1 VAKKLIASSADE
13 GLRPRNVTEAQRPAM
28 RYLIAK
34 TTAATALGLAMIVG
48 ASAAAVSTVHQV
60 ASRAW
65 RNPGLLAALPENLQV
80 HYEPGGA
87 EYAQA
92 VAALLPRAIARVE
105 SVHGRPFAHSVTV
118 GVYVSHEAFA
128 AGNGLGH
135 ARAAGVT
142 VSGCV
147 TLSPILFSAQR
158 QRLPGALTHEMSH
171 AHLQGWISPLDWI
184 HLPNWF
190 KEGLAVMVSGGGGAE
205 FVSEVKARDA
215 IRRGD
220 RIAIESEGSSQNL
233 TSIKFE
239 HPSEASDGLRAMMG
253 YRQAALFVTFL
264 HDRNPAGFAR
274 TMAAVLDGRQF
285 KEAIEAGYGR
295 DLRVLWADFLR
306 ANES

>member
-1 VAKKLIASSADE
+1 
-13 GLRPRNVTEAQRPAM
+13 M
-28 RYLIAK
+28 HLIAK
-34 TTAATALGLAMIVG
+34 AIAATAIALALIVG
-48 ASAAAVSTVHQV
+48 VSAATVPTVRHT
-60 ASRAW
+60 ASRVW
-65 RNPGLLAALPENLQV
+65 NNPDLLTALPENPQV

-87 EYAQA
+87 EYARA
-92 VAALLPRAIARVE
+92 VASLLPATIARIE
-105 SVHGRPFAHSVTV
+105 SVHGRPFARPVTV
-118 GVYVSHEAFA
+118 GVYVSQEAFA

-142 VSGCV
+142 VFGRV
-147 TLSPILFSAQR
+147 TMSPILFSAQP

-171 AHLQGWISPLDWI
+171 AHLQGWISPLAWI

-239 HPSEASDGLRAMMG
+239 HPSEAPDGLRAMMG
-253 YRQAALFVTFL
+253 YRQAGLFVTFL
-264 HDRNPAGFAR
+264 HDGDAAGFAR
-274 TMAAVLDGRQF
+274 TMAVVLDGGQF
-285 KEAIEAGYGR
+285 GEAIVAGYGR
-295 DLRVLWADFLR
+295 GLRTLWADFLR